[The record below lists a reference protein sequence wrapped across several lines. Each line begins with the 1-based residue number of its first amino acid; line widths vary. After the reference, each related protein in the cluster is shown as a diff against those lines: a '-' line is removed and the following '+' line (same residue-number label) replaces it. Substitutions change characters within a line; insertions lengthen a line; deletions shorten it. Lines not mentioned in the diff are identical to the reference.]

1 MVSTQLR
8 ELENRPCMTWIGP
21 VLTEAL
27 GADSPIV
34 QSVQAGKIPAVHVIA
49 DQLLA
54 GQGQKHLDHKI
65 LTIAAVYLVLGD
77 LLLKTDPETSDREE
91 LTIACG
97 ELGRL
102 GAWLVKSQPQT
113 TQGIRALTSLTTDIL
128 KAREIDS
135 ESALAQGPA
144 EKLLAIA
151 ATALS
156 KKSRLEALSAADQSS
171 KEKRRGNSR

>member
-1 MVSTQLR
+1 MVPTLLR
-8 ELENRPCMTWIGP
+8 ELENRHELTWIGP
-21 VLTEAL
+21 VLAEAL
-27 GADSPIV
+27 GANSPIV

-54 GQGQKHLDHKI
+54 GHGQEHLDHKI
-65 LTIAAVYLVLGD
+65 LTVAAVYLVLGD
-77 LLLKTDPETSDREE
+77 LLLKTDPEISDREE

-102 GAWLVKSQPQT
+102 GAWLAKTLPQT
-113 TQGIRALTSLTTDIL
+113 PQGIRALIGLANDIL

-144 EKLLAIA
+144 EKLLAVA
-151 ATALS
+151 SNTLNTFPPR
-156 KKSRLEALSAADQSS
+156 SRALSAGRIS
-171 KEKRRGNSR
+171 

>member
-1 MVSTQLR
+1 MVPTQLR

-27 GADSPIV
+27 GAHSPIV

-102 GAWLVKSQPQT
+102 GAWLVKSRPQT
-113 TQGIRALTSLTTDIL
+113 LPGIRALIGMANDIL
-128 KAREIDS
+128 KARETDS

-144 EKLLAIA
+144 EKLLAVA
-151 ATALS
+151 SSTLNTFPPR
-156 KKSRLEALSAADQSS
+156 SRALSAGRIS
-171 KEKRRGNSR
+171 